1 MAARAPSPGENDD
14 AHPAPAPVPLSMP
27 PPDHKLFTHK
37 YDFLVDLMDDLEE
50 WSASALFCVRK
61 LRASNKIKDFGH
73 SCVEI
78 SCQRGK
84 IRLSEATTQKSQQRT
99 IKCDCL
105 LKLVA
110 KALAKDKRKWTLHIV
125 NSTHNHPPAESRANL
140 VGKFLPKH
148 KAFVATY
155 SDRPAIS
162 NREIARDL
170 RTKFPGFVF
179 NPTRD
184 P

>member
-50 WSASALFCVRK
+50 WSASALFC
-61 LRASNKIKDFGH
+61 
-73 SCVEI
+73 
-78 SCQRGK
+78 
-84 IRLSEATTQKSQQRT
+84 
-99 IKCDCL
+99 
-105 LKLVA
+105 LVA
-110 KALAKDKRKWTLHIV
+110 KALAKDERKWTLHIV